1 VAAGWR
7 CNFGSDIFAVMTDPT
22 PRLVSGVQPSGEL
35 HLGNYFGAIA
45 QFVKLQEEYAGNCF
59 VFIADYH
66 ALTTVRDPQ
75 KLRDSVFDVAAT
87 YLSLGL
93 DPEKVTLFRQS
104 DVMEHVE
111 LSWMLASVTGM
122 GLLERAHSY
131 KDKIAKGI
139 RPSVGL
145 FYYPVLMAADILLY
159 DASVVPVGK
168 DQVQHIEMT
177 QDMATHFNEA
187 FAKGA
192 DPILQRPE
200 YRLAPVA
207 TVPGLDGDKMSK
219 SYENTIPIFLS
230 GKKLKKRV
238 AQVVTDSKS
247 LGDPLDPKTCNVFK
261 LLELFVHGEE
271 REQLAQWYRAG
282 ARDEQPFGYG
292 HAKQILAAKIDEH
305 FAEAR
310 AKYEAFQADPSQVE
324 AVLQAGAERARAV
337 AGATMDRVRK
347 ATGLR

>member
-1 VAAGWR
+1 
-7 CNFGSDIFAVMTDPT
+7 MTDLP
-22 PRLVSGVQPSGEL
+22 PRLVSGIQPSGEL

-66 ALTTVRDPQ
+66 ALTTVRDAD
-75 KLRDSVFDVAAT
+75 KLRTSVFDVAAT
-87 YLSLGL
+87 YLALGL
-93 DPEKVTLFRQS
+93 DPEKVCLFRQS

-111 LSWMLASVTGM
+111 LSWILASVTGM
-122 GLLERAHSY
+122 GLLERATSY

-145 FYYPVLMAADILLY
+145 FFYPVLMAADILVY

-168 DQVQHIEMT
+168 DQVQHVEMA

-187 FAKGA
+187 FGGA
-192 DPILQRPE
+192 EPTLHRPE
-200 YRLAPVA
+200 YRLSPVSK
-207 TVPGLDGDKMSK
+207 VPGIDGEKMSK
-219 SYENTIPIFLS
+219 SYDNTIPIFLS

-238 AQVVTDSKS
+238 AGVVTDSKA
-247 LGDPLDPKTCNVFK
+247 LGDPLDPETCNVFA
-261 LLELFVHGEE
+261 LLKMFVEGEE
-271 REQLAQWYRAG
+271 REELAGWYRAG
-282 ARDEQPFGYG
+282 SRDGEAFGYG
-292 HAKQILAAKIDEH
+292 HAKQLLAAKIDAH

-310 AKYEAFQADPSQVE
+310 GKYEAFQADPAQVE
-324 AVLQAGAERARAV
+324 AVLEAGAKRARAV
-337 AGATMDRVRK
+337 AAATMERVRL

>member
-1 VAAGWR
+1 
-7 CNFGSDIFAVMTDPT
+7 MTDLP
-22 PRLVSGVQPSGEL
+22 PRLVSGIQPSGEL

-66 ALTTVRDPQ
+66 ALTTVRDADT
-75 KLRDSVFDVAAT
+75 LRTAVFDVAAT

-104 DVMEHVE
+104 DVNEHVE
-111 LSWMLASVTGM
+111 LSWLLATVTGT

-131 KDKIAKGI
+131 KDKVAKGI

-145 FYYPVLMAADILLY
+145 FYYPVLMAADILIY

-168 DQVQHIEMT
+168 DQVQHIEMA

-187 FAKGA
+187 FGGGQNT
-192 DPILQRPE
+192 LRRPE
-200 YRLAPVA
+200 YQLSPVA
-207 TVPGLDGDKMSK
+207 KVPGLDGEKMSK
-219 SYENTIPIFLS
+219 SYDNTIPIFLS

-247 LGDPLDPKTCNVFK
+247 LGDPLDPDTCNVFA
-261 LLELFVHGEE
+261 LLKLFVHGDEL
-271 REQLAQWYRAG
+271 EQLEGWYRSG
-282 ARDEQPFGYG
+282 ARDGQPFGYG
-292 HAKQILAAKIDEH
+292 HAKQILAAKIDAH
-305 FAEAR
+305 FADAR
-310 AKYEAFQADPSQVE
+310 AKYEAHQADRSQVE
-324 AVLQAGAERARAV
+324 AVLQAGAERARTV
-337 AGATMDRVRK
+337 ARATMDRVRK
-347 ATGLR
+347 ASGLR